1 MIALRMKTR
10 ITLSLL
16 LVFLSGITHASVN
29 VCSDQ
34 NGKKTFSDV
43 ACEKR
48 GMTSSTADFPVAQAM
63 EPVYVVTS
71 PNEHE
76 QELNVKP
83 AAKNK
88 VSNKPPIHISTW
100 GADIPLRG
108 LPLFLIGSMPVI
120 ASFFFGYQLFLYI
133 RSRYRGL
140 KNDRF

>member
-1 MIALRMKTR
+1 MKTR
-10 ITLSLL
+10 IILSLL

-29 VCSDQ
+29 VCLDH

-48 GMTSSTADFPVAQAM
+48 GMKSSTADFPVAQTQAM

-71 PNEHE
+71 PDAHE
-76 QELNVKP
+76 ADAKPTVK
-83 AAKNK
+83 AE
-88 VSNKPPIHISTW
+88 VSNKPAKHISTW
-100 GADIPLRG
+100 GADVPLKG

-133 RSRYRGL
+133 RARYRGL
-140 KNDRF
+140 AGDRL